1 MKKLWILMA
10 ILALFACNSQP
21 KTGSGQ
27 AEEAVA
33 NADAD
38 WVEVV
43 LNVKG
48 MTCEG
53 CENAIKASVETLDG
67 IASVESS
74 FEEAW
79 TKVKFDKGVT
89 SVEEISEKITDTGY
103 QVVGEKEAGTP

>member
-1 MKKLWILMA
+1 MA
-10 ILALFACNSQP
+10 TLALFACNSQP
-21 KTGSGQ
+21 KTGSHQ
-27 AEEAVA
+27 SEEAVTSA
-33 NADAD
+33 GAD

-43 LNVKG
+43 LNVEG

-53 CENAIKASVETLDG
+53 CENAIKAGVESLDG

-89 SVEEISEKITDTGY
+89 SVEEISEKIADTGY
-103 QVVGEKEAGTP
+103 RVVGEKEAGTP